1 MKESSKSVRSERK
14 QKSFAIGAK
23 LTFSQKLE
31 ETKAND
37 AQNVTQRKKLA
48 DGSSANVM
56 KALITPHKDKN
67 MK

>member
-23 LTFSQKLE
+23 LTYSQKFE
-31 ETKAND
+31 ETKANE
-37 AQNVTQRKKLA
+37 ASNVTQRKKLA
-48 DGSSANVM
+48 DGSSVNVQKTLM
-56 KALITPHKDKN
+56 TPHKDQN